1 MSFVVKKDFFHELSV
16 SKSMYCRDL
25 NGNLKHVRQA
35 EERNKTHAHNGC
47 GCGKDLCLFSLG
59 IMAQT
64 TH

>member
-1 MSFVVKKDFFHELSV
+1 MNYQYINQHNQSTVV
-16 SKSMYCRDL
+16 C

-47 GCGKDLCLFSLG
+47 GKDLCLFAWG